1 MAKKWFHF
9 ALPMFL
15 EADTAWVK
23 DKVNSANSVI
33 LPEELLDGIADL
45 VKKHLTSEGKL
56 LIFTETKFM
65 LSKTPPYDLV
75 TTIPKKE
82 YDLK

>member
-9 ALPMFL
+9 ALPMFI
-15 EADTAWVK
+15 EADTSWVK
-23 DKVNSANSVI
+23 EKASSANSI
-33 LPEELLDGIADL
+33 KLPEELLNGVAELI
-45 VKKHLTSEGKL
+45 KKHLVPEGKL

-82 YDLK
+82 YDL